1 MTVEP
6 STPDAGTG
14 FLYDQVSRHI
24 TALIENGTLRPGDR
38 APSLRKLSGQLKV
51 SLSTVTQAYMNL
63 ERQGVLKARP
73 QSGYYVST
81 PVQAL
86 PSPPRKTTPAKGP
99 RKVRFSKLFEEIFSN
114 ARDPDVLPLGAAMPS
129 MELMPIKGLLR
140 ATTRAANRNAEAA
153 VSYAFTPGDPELRRQ
168 ISRLYMEQGLN
179 VGPEEII
186 TTSGASEAVSLAL
199 QSVARR
205 GDIIAVESPTY
216 FAVLRL
222 IERMGLMA
230 VEIDTDPDTGM
241 CLDALE
247 TALETMDIKAVLTI
261 PNFSNPVGSLMPED
275 NKRRLVEMTHAHNTP
290 VIEDDIYGELYFG
303 DHRPGTLREHDRD
316 GLVITCSS
324 FSKTLAPGYRIGW
337 IIPGERYRDD
347 VLEWKQATTSAV
359 ASIPQM
365 AVAEFL
371 RSGDFERHLL
381 RMRRAVREQVD
392 AMRYLIAR
400 HFPEGT
406 RVTNPQGGYVL
417 WVEMPRGS
425 DCLEVFEEALKEGI
439 AITPGILFSATRRY
453 RNFIRINCGFPITE
467 GVEDGIKR
475 LGRLISN

>member
-1 MTVEP
+1 MTVEANTGEGAP
-6 STPDAGTG
+6 G

-24 TALIENGTLRPGDR
+24 TGLIDSGTLRPGDR
-38 APSLRKLSGQLKV
+38 VPSLRKLSGQLKV

-73 QSGYYVST
+73 QSGYYVNA
-81 PVQAL
+81 PVQPL
-86 PSPPRKTTPAKGP
+86 PTPPRKTSPAKGP
-99 RKVRFSKLFEEIFSN
+99 RKVRISKLFEDIFSI
-114 ARDPDVLPLGAAMPS
+114 ARDPDVLPLGAAVPS
-129 MELMPIKGLLR
+129 MDLMPVKGLLR
-140 ATTRAANRNAEAA
+140 ATTRAANANARAA

-168 ISRLYMEQGLN
+168 IARLYMDQGLT
-179 VGPEEII
+179 VPSDEII

-199 QSVARR
+199 QSVVRR

-230 VEIDTDPDTGM
+230 VEIDTDPDTGI

-247 TALETMDIKAVLTI
+247 TALETMDIKTVLTI
-261 PNFSNPVGSLMPED
+261 PNFNNPVGSMMPEE
-275 NKRRLVEMTHAHNTP
+275 NKKRLVELVSAHDTP
-290 VIEDDIYGELYFG
+290 VIEDDIYGDLYFG
-303 DHRPGTLREHDRD
+303 DQRPGTLRRYDTD

-337 IIPGERYRDD
+337 IIPGERFRDD

-371 RSGDFERHLL
+371 RSGDYDRHLV
-381 RMRRAVREQVD
+381 RMRRTVREQVET
-392 AMRYLIAR
+392 MRYLIGR

-425 DCLEVFEEALKEGI
+425 DCLEVFEQALKEGI

-467 GVEDGIKR
+467 GVEDGIRR
-475 LGRLISN
+475 LGTLIAS